1 MSAAPIL
8 PYVWATVSRKAVN
21 SRPRSL
27 GGLAFYRRRTEILL
41 RRYMSVSM
49 DMGRVPSVMRNLEFR
64 GRGSSYRI
72 RNFEDAV
79 IFVID
84 VEKCLKSLD
93 GFSQELVAR
102 IALQE
107 FTQAE
112 AAELM
117 NQGVRTVTRKYAE
130 VLDRLTSL
138 FLDRELL
145 VPDVPPSCQEEE
157 KYRSA
162 ASIKKRV
169 CYCRKIVGRELSG
182 KLVS

>member
-8 PYVWATVSRKAVN
+8 PYVWATVSRKAAD
-21 SRPRSL
+21 SRPRPL

-49 DMGRVPSVMRNLEFR
+49 DMGRVPSVMGNLEFR

-84 VEKCLKSLD
+84 VERCLKRLD

-107 FTQAE
+107 YTQAE
-112 AAELM
+112 AAVLM
-117 NQGVRTVTRKYAE
+117 KQGVRTVTRRYAE
-130 VLDRLTSL
+130 ILDRLTSI
-138 FLDRELL
+138 FLERKLL
-145 VPDVPPSCQEEE
+145 IADFADSCQED
-157 KYRSA
+157 
-162 ASIKKRV
+162 
-169 CYCRKIVGRELSG
+169 G
-182 KLVS
+182 